1 MRIEDIQK
9 RDKVKIQ
16 EECIKTRLI
25 YKLDSQFKKDLLGTV
40 QTVDR
45 IKDGKIVVI
54 KGWYFHPDDLTSPE
68 IKTIEK
74 PKSTNIKFDLESIM

>member
-1 MRIEDIQK
+1 MRIENIQK
-9 RDKVKIQ
+9 GDKVKIQ
-16 EECIKTRLI
+16 EECIKTRLN
-25 YKLDSQFKKDLLGTV
+25 YKLDSEFKKDLLGTV

-45 IKDGKIVVI
+45 IKDNEIVVI
-54 KGWYFHPDDLTSPE
+54 DGWYFHPDDLTSPE